1 MKRSEILKLI
11 EQVIHADK
19 DNSDVQ
25 TKAENMLNSLEQAGM
40 MPPCLPENHCQAIMQ
55 IYYGGYSFYKWEE
68 DFQKDP
74 KVVEALER
82 ILNRK
87 SNKSKVRAK

>member
-1 MKRSEILKLI
+1 MKRSRAEIKINKWLDN
-11 EQVIHADK
+11 ADTITGK
-19 DNSDVQ
+19 TILDF
-25 TKAENMLNSLEQAGM
+25 LEELGM
-40 MPPCLPENHCQAIMQ
+40 APPCLPEDHCQAIMQ
-55 IYYGGYSFYKWEE
+55 IYYDGYSFYKWEE